1 MLETP
6 SREASPNITALVM
19 AAIQQSDSRMPTAAI
34 VLQKASDLENQYQ
47 CSRHYSAC
55 DYGFFNLQ
63 YDHVIWLRD
72 GVNYGEIPY
81 VVDTTYIDQIWL
93 QSRSTTPFLTGS

>member
-1 MLETP
+1 MGILLSPNFLIWVNYRILGHETSLSSENSNSSIEPVLETP

-34 VLQKASDLENQYQ
+34 LLQKASDLENQYQ

-63 YDHVIWLRD
+63 YDHMI
-72 GVNYGEIPY
+72 
-81 VVDTTYIDQIWL
+81 
-93 QSRSTTPFLTGS
+93 